1 MSAAQ
6 DSHSDRNAMQE
17 KLYAL
22 IANEEDARVC
32 TDIPDAACREVP
44 GNFMRILASLVLTK
58 LGDLVTSPKTVL
70 AWVMGTLGASPVLS
84 GLLVPV
90 RESGSLLPQ
99 LVIGAWVRGHARRKQ
114 FWVLGSVLQGVAML
128 AMAAAVA
135 WMDTSVAPL
144 AIILLLV
151 AFSLSRGLCSVA
163 MKDVQGK
170 CVPKSRRGRLTG
182 LASTFSGLLTVA
194 VSGLMMLDNVQ
205 GSRLFLAALL
215 GLAGIIWVL
224 AAVVF
229 SRVTEYP
236 GESNGGGNALREAL
250 ASLSLLR
257 TDRPFRRFVLARAL
271 LLCSA
276 LSAPFVILVAQRLDT
291 GLGSLALFLLA
302 SSLASSLSASFW
314 GWMADTSARDVM
326 TRGGLMS
333 SALVLLVAAAVL
345 MDALDGES
353 AWLLPLAYFILGIGH
368 AGVRVG
374 RKTYLVDMAGGNKR
388 TDYVAVSNSVIG
400 ALLLLVGVISGLV
413 ASLGEAWALLLL
425 GLMGLAGA
433 IVTRALPQV

>member
-1 MSAAQ
+1 MGDARNPGAAGK
-6 DSHSDRNAMQE
+6 DMPDR
-17 KLYAL
+17 LYAL

-58 LGDLVTSPKTVL
+58 LGDLLTSPKTVL
-70 AWVMGTLGASPVLS
+70 AWVMGSLGASPVVS

-99 LVIGAWVRGHARRKQ
+99 LVIGAWVRAHARRKQ
-114 FWVLGSVLQGVAML
+114 FWVLGSLLQGIAML

-135 WMDTSVAPL
+135 WLDAALAPWVIL
-144 AIILLLV
+144 LLLV

-182 LASTFSGLLTVA
+182 LASTLSGFVA
-194 VSGLMMLDNVQ
+194 VLVSGWMLVDKAVE
-205 GSRLFLAALL
+205 SRLLLAALL
-215 GLAGIIWVL
+215 AAAGVAWLL
-224 AAVVF
+224 AALVF
-229 SRVTEYP
+229 SRIVEYE
-236 GESNGGGNALREAL
+236 GESSGGGNALSEAF
-250 ASLSLLR
+250 ASLALLR
-257 TDRPFRRFVLARAL
+257 TDKPFRRFVIARAL

-276 LSAPFVILVAQRLDT
+276 LSAPFVILVAQDMNG

-314 GWMADTSARDVM
+314 GWMADTSSRNVM

-333 SALVLLVAAAVL
+333 SLLVLLVAAAVL
-345 MDALDGES
+345 MDLVTQQG

-388 TDYVAVSNSVIG
+388 TDYVAVSNTVIG
-400 ALLLLVGVISGLV
+400 ALLLVVGLASGLV

-433 IVTRALPQV
+433 LLTRALPDV